1 MKSTFFRVVLL
12 GFVVVVPFII
22 AGLPSSNSAKQV
34 STGTISGADN
44 PQLIPDHSAYIVLF
58 RLIANRQTEEEK
70 RRIRAYIRQAGLGKQ
85 SCEKYPSTGIGDADI
100 DGLIA
105 AAEEFQRRVG
115 VLDLQAKEIRNN
127 NRNSPSTETVSRLKQ
142 LQEQKEKI
150 TDEIIAS
157 LGKYMS
163 PEGVKQLQVHINS
176 HVKAHMKFNRAVNI
190 Q

>member
-1 MKSTFFRVVLL
+1 MKSRAFRVVFF
-12 GFVVVVPFII
+12 GFIVAAPFV
-22 AGLPSSNSAKQV
+22 AVGLTSSNSASQV
-34 STGTISGADN
+34 PVGVISGADN
-44 PQLIPDHSAYIVLF
+44 PQLIPDRVAYTMLF

-70 RRIRAYIRQAGLGKQ
+70 NRIRAYIRQAGLGKQ

-100 DGLIA
+100 DGLVA

-127 NRNSPSTETVSRLKQ
+127 NKNSPSAEAVSHLKQ

-157 LGKYMS
+157 LGKYLS
-163 PEGVKQLQVHINS
+163 AEGEIG
-176 HVKAHMKFNRAVNI
+176 RASCRERV
-190 Q
+190 